1 MTDTTLDISIW
12 KLGLSFSLLIIP
24 FLLFVYYKIPLI
36 KGTIIGA
43 IRMVIQLSLIA
54 IYLEWIFDVNNLYI
68 NALWVIVMIFVGV
81 FTIIN
86 RSQLNWKT
94 FIVPFFLSS
103 ITAVA
108 FVDTLFLGLVIDL
121 NYHMDARYLIP
132 ITGMILGNSMNN
144 NIIGLTVYFKGLKE
158 KQELYYFLQINT
170 SSKKLALRPFIS
182 EAIRQ
187 SLNPMVATMSVIG
200 LISLPGMMTGQILSG
215 TSPVT
220 AIKYQIMIMLAIFV
234 GCSINIFLSLKFSNW
249 KVIKNGNLDLKQ
261 VFKK

>member
-1 MTDTTLDISIW
+1 MSTLDISIW
-12 KLGLSFSLLIIP
+12 KLGLSFTLLVIP
-24 FLLFVYYKIPLI
+24 FLLFAYYKIPLI

-43 IRMVIQLSLIA
+43 IRMVVQLSLIA
-54 IYLEWIFDVNNLYI
+54 VYLEWIFDINNPYI

-86 RSQLNWKT
+86 RSQLEWKS
-94 FIVPFFLSS
+94 FIIPFFLSS
-103 ITAVA
+103 VTAVV
-108 FVDTLFLGLVIDL
+108 FVDSLFLGLVIDL
-121 NYHMDARYLIP
+121 DYHMDARYLIP

-158 KQELYYFLQINT
+158 KQELFYFLKINT
-170 SSKKLALRPFIS
+170 NSQKLALRPFMS

-234 GCSINIFLSLKFSNW
+234 GCAINIFLSLQFANW
-249 KVIKNGNLDLKQ
+249 KVIRNGNLNLTSILKN
-261 VFKK
+261 